1 MYQQEKVGK
10 LEGGIK
16 FLELCEFE
24 KIDGGEFLYL
34 PRDKVEMAVLHTAG
48 NELTGAINNP
58 FFGVLWV

>member
-58 FFGVLWV
+58 FFGVL